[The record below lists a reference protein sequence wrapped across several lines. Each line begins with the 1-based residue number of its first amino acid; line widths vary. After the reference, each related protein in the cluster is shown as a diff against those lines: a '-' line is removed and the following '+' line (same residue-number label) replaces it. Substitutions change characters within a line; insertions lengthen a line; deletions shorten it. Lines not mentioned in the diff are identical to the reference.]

1 MAMNALAGVIDC
13 LETSRGEI
21 TVPEPTR
28 AQALGC
34 IERML
39 DFVATNPAATA
50 RPGLVPHIGA
60 A

>member
-1 MAMNALAGVIDC
+1 VQGVIDC
-13 LETSRGEI
+13 LEQGRGEVH
-21 TVPEPTR
+21 VPEPVR

-39 DFVATNPAATA
+39 DYVARHPDALAAPARGFVPN
-50 RPGLVPHIGA
+50 IGA